1 MKKQQLSVRLYG
13 KEIGILEQNSSG
25 KLNFIYKEDNN
36 ISISN
41 SLPLTKKEFND
52 KECRPYFNGLLPE
65 SDIVRKYLGKIFG
78 INANNDFSLLQAI
91 GHDCAGALSLH
102 SLEEPVNVKE
112 YIKLEYEP
120 LTDKQ
125 LKKHI
130 EELPYKPFFAQSD
143 NDVRLSLAGTQ
154 DKGAITLINNRVC
167 LPKNSTPT
175 THILKPLI
183 TNLSNTIINEYVC
196 MKTAKKLSINVSEV
210 KICEVENLKYLLIE
224 RYDRQIKNDM
234 VKRIHQEDFCQALG
248 ILSINKY
255 QADGG
260 PNIKACFDLLDIT
273 KVPAISRNMLMKIF
287 IFNFLIGNNDA
298 HAKNF
303 SLLYV
308 EDKPVLAPAYDIVC
322 TQMYP
327 ELTKK
332 MAMKIG
338 SIYDK
343 KFVTKVDFE
352 KMCNEINY
360 SYKSF
365 SKEFINMAT
374 VLPNMIKEESSNFNK
389 KEKKFINK
397 IIDVVE
403 TNSKIAQ
410 YL

>member
-13 KEIGILEQNSSG
+13 KEIGILEQNNFG
-25 KLNFIYKEDNN
+25 KLNFIYKENSN

-41 SLPLTKKEFND
+41 SLPLAKKEFND

-175 THILKPLI
+175 THILKPVI
-183 TNLSNTIINEYVC
+183 KNLNNTIINEYVC
-196 MKTAKKLSINVSEV
+196 MKAAKKLNINVAEV
-210 KICEVENLKYLLIE
+210 NICEAENLKYLLIK

-248 ILSINKY
+248 VLSINKY

-260 PNIKACFDLLDIT
+260 PNIKDCFDLLDIT
-273 KVPAISRNMLMKIF
+273 KVPAISRNMLIKMF
-287 IFNFLIGNNDA
+287 IFKFLIGNNDA

-303 SLLYV
+303 SLLYI
-308 EDKPVLAPAYDIVC
+308 EEKPVLAPAYDIVC
-322 TQMYP
+322 TQVYP

-374 VLPNMIKEESSNFNK
+374 VLPNIIKEESSVFNK
-389 KEKKFINK
+389 KEKEFVNK
-397 IIDVVE
+397 IINVVE
-403 TNSKIAQ
+403 QNSQIAQ